1 MSTTAPQPTP
11 PSRPATGMLGQL
23 ADWFDDRTG
32 YRAFVHE
39 ALYERVPGGARWRYV
54 WGSTLVFAFMTQVIT
69 GLVLWA
75 SYSAS
80 AQTAWESVYYIQ
92 HEMAGGWLLRGI
104 HHVMAQAMVVLLAL
118 HLMQVVIDGAYRAPR
133 EVNFWLGLILMK
145 LVLGMALTGYL
156 LPWDQKGYWA
166 TRVATNLAG
175 LVPMVG
181 PALQQ
186 LVVGGPDYGHHT
198 LTRFFALHAGFLP
211 ATLVLFLVLHLTL
224 FRKHGL
230 HAKEPI
236 TKPDSLFWP
245 DQVLKDAVAMLAV
258 MAVVLGVILLPAL
271 RAMLAGE
278 PVVTGH
284 LGAELGAPA
293 DPSQP
298 YAAARPEW
306 YFLFLFQFL
315 KVFEGWGA
323 TGEFL
328 GAIVVP
334 GLTLGVMFLMPILG
348 RWNLGHRFN
357 VVFTFA
363 IVAGAGLLTA
373 MALHEDYYA
382 LWADRSA
389 YADVEKLLKETGG
402 DDQKLAAALGNDPAK
417 QAAFEKR
424 RHEFEAIR
432 KSEGF
437 LVAVKQAKAD
447 AERAIEL
454 AGRPEKIP
462 PAGALSLIRNDPLSQ
477 GPRLFAQHCASC
489 HAHIDPAAPDATAV
503 LAEASA
509 ANLFEFGR
517 VLWAQGLLDPKQV
530 AGPAYFGNTAHK
542 EGDMVSFVTDDL
554 TDADTWK
561 PADVKA
567 VIAALAAEADLP
579 TGGVSAAVVKRGQR
593 LMADT
598 DRCGSCHPYGDNE
611 TELGYAP
618 DLNGWGSREWLV
630 GIITDPTHQRFYPET
645 NDRMPSFGV
654 SQDGGVPTLS
664 AVQIELIADWLRG
677 TWYRPER
684 HAAADHAT
692 SSHAAGDAVAG
703 AL

>member
-1 MSTTAPQPTP
+1 MSTTTSHEDAAKK
-11 PSRPATGMLGQL
+11 PSAGLLGGL
-23 ADWFDDRTG
+23 ADWLDDRTG
-32 YRAFVHE
+32 YRAVVHD

-54 WGSTLVFAFMTQVIT
+54 WGSCLVFAFMTQVIT

-133 EVNFWLGLILMK
+133 EVNFWLGLILMQ

-175 LVPMVG
+175 LVPLVG
-181 PALQQ
+181 PSLQQ

-211 ATLVLFLVLHLTL
+211 ATLVGFLVLHLTL

-230 HAKEPI
+230 HAKQPI
-236 TKPDSLFWP
+236 TKPDAMFWP

-258 MAVVLGVILLPAL
+258 MAVVLGVILMPAL

-278 PVVTGH
+278 PIVTGH

-323 TGEFL
+323 SGEFL

-334 GLTLGVMFLMPILG
+334 GLTLGLMFLMPIIG
-348 RWNLGHRFN
+348 GWKLGHRFN
-357 VVFTFA
+357 IAFTVA
-363 IVAGAGLLTA
+363 ILAGAGLLTA
-373 MALHEDYYA
+373 MALHEDYQA
-382 LWADRSA
+382 LWADKTA
-389 YADVEKLLKETGG
+389 YADVEDLLKQTGG
-402 DDQKLAAALGNDPAK
+402 DEQQLAVALGNDETKLAE
-417 QAAFEKR
+417 FEKR
-424 RHEFEAIR
+424 RHEYEAIR
-432 KSEGF
+432 KSEAF
-437 LVAVKQAKAD
+437 LAAVQQAKAD
-447 AERAIEL
+447 AERAVEL

-462 PAGALSLIRNDPLSQ
+462 PAGALSLVRSDPLSQ
-477 GPRLFAQHCASC
+477 GPLLFAQHCASC
-489 HAHIDPAAPDATAV
+489 HAHIDPAQPEAPAMFA
-503 LAEASA
+503 AASA
-509 ANLFEFGR
+509 ANLFEFGG
-517 VLWAQGLLDPKQV
+517 VAWARGLLDPEQV

-542 EGDMVSFVTDDL
+542 DGDMVTFVTEELSDPDS
-554 TDADTWK
+554 WK
-561 PADVKA
+561 PEEVQA

-579 TGGVSAAVVKRGQR
+579 TGGASAELVATGQK

-598 DRCGSCHPYGDNE
+598 DRCGSCHAYGDNE

-630 GIITDPTHQRFYPET
+630 GIITDPTHQRFYPED

-654 SQDGGVPTLS
+654 GRDGGTPTLTNE
-664 AVQIELIADWLRG
+664 QIGLIADWLRG
-677 TWYRPER
+677 TWYRP
-684 HAAADHAT
+684 
-692 SSHAAGDAVAG
+692 AGH
-703 AL
+703 

>member
-1 MSTTAPQPTP
+1 MSTTAPQADSPAKPTP
-11 PSRPATGMLGQL
+11 GLLGGL

-32 YRAFVHE
+32 YRALVNE

-54 WGSTLVFAFMTQVIT
+54 WGSALVFAFMTQVIT

-133 EVNFWLGLILMK
+133 EVNFWLGLILMQ

-175 LVPMVG
+175 LVPLVG
-181 PALQQ
+181 PSLQQ

-211 ATLVLFLVLHLTL
+211 ATLVGFLVLHLTL

-230 HAKEPI
+230 HAKQPI
-236 TKPDSLFWP
+236 TKPDAMFWP

-278 PVVTGH
+278 PIVPGH

-323 TGEFL
+323 SGEFL

-334 GLTLGVMFLMPILG
+334 GLTLGLMFLMPIIG
-348 RWNLGHRFN
+348 RWKLGHRFN
-357 VVFTFA
+357 IAFTLA
-363 IVAGAGLLTA
+363 ILAGAGLLTA

-382 LWADRSA
+382 LWADKTA
-389 YADVEKLLKETGG
+389 YADVEELLKKTGG
-402 DDQKLAAALGNDPAK
+402 DEQQLAAALGNDEAK
-417 QAAFEKR
+417 LADFEKR
-424 RHEFEAIR
+424 RHEYEAIR
-432 KSEGF
+432 KSEAF
-437 LVAVKQAKAD
+437 LVAVKRAKAD
-447 AERAIEL
+447 AERAVEL

-462 PAGALSLIRNDPLSQ
+462 PAGALSLVRSDPLSQ
-477 GPRLFAQHCASC
+477 GPLLFAQHCASC
-489 HAHIDPAAPDATAV
+489 HAHIDPAKPEAAAMF
-503 LAEASA
+503 AQASA
-509 ANLFEFGR
+509 ANLFEFGG
-517 VLWAQGLLDPKQV
+517 VVWARGLLDPEQV

-542 EGDMVSFVTDDL
+542 DGDMVSFVTDELSDSDL
-554 TDADTWK
+554 WK
-561 PADVKA
+561 PDQVQA

-579 TGGVSAAVVKRGQR
+579 TGGASADIVAKGRS

-598 DRCGSCHPYGDNE
+598 DRCGSCHAYADNE

-630 GIITDPTHQRFYPET
+630 GIITDPTHQRFYPED

-654 SQDGGVPTLS
+654 GTDGGPPTLTEN
-664 AVQIELIADWLRG
+664 QIGLIADWLRG
-677 TWYRPER
+677 SWYRP
-684 HAAADHAT
+684 
-692 SSHAAGDAVAG
+692 AGH
-703 AL
+703 

>member
-1 MSTTAPQPTP
+1 MSTTAPRADSTP
-11 PSRPATGMLGQL
+11 KPSSGLLGGL

-32 YRAFVHE
+32 YRALVHE

-54 WGSTLVFAFMTQVIT
+54 WGSCLVFAFMTQVIT

-133 EVNFWLGLILMK
+133 EVNFWLGLILMQ

-175 LVPMVG
+175 LVPLVG

-211 ATLVLFLVLHLTL
+211 ATLVGFLVLHLTL

-230 HAKEPI
+230 HAKQPI
-236 TKPDSLFWP
+236 TKPDAMFWP

-258 MAVVLGVILLPAL
+258 MAVVLGVILMPAL

-278 PVVTGH
+278 PIVTGH

-323 TGEFL
+323 SGEFL

-334 GLTLGVMFLMPILG
+334 GLTLGLMFLMPIIG
-348 RWNLGHRFN
+348 RWKLGHRFN
-357 VVFTFA
+357 VAFTLA
-363 IVAGAGLLTA
+363 ILAGAGLLTA

-382 LWADRSA
+382 LWADKTA
-389 YADVEKLLKETGG
+389 YADVEELLKKTGG
-402 DDQKLAAALGNDPAK
+402 DEQQLAAALGNDEAK
-417 QAAFEKR
+417 LAEFEKR
-424 RHEFEAIR
+424 RHEYEAIR
-432 KSEGF
+432 KSEAF

-447 AERAIEL
+447 AERAVDL

-462 PAGALSLIRNDPLSQ
+462 PAGALSLVRSDPLSQ
-477 GPRLFAQHCASC
+477 GPLLFAQHCASC
-489 HAHIDPAAPDATAV
+489 HAHIDPAKPEAAAIF
-503 LAEASA
+503 AQASA
-509 ANLFEFGR
+509 ANLFEFGGL
-517 VLWAQGLLDPKQV
+517 VWARGLLDPEQV
-530 AGPAYFGNTAHK
+530 AGPAYFGNTAHSD
-542 EGDMVSFVTDDL
+542 GDMVSFVTDELSDPDL
-554 TDADTWK
+554 WK
-561 PADVKA
+561 PDEVEA
-567 VIAALAAEADLP
+567 VIVALAAEAELP
-579 TGGVSAAVVKRGQR
+579 TGGASADLVAKGRR

-598 DRCGSCHPYGDNE
+598 DRCGSCHAYADNE

-630 GIITDPTHQRFYPET
+630 GIITDPTHQRFYPED

-654 SQDGGVPTLS
+654 GSDGGPSTLTED
-664 AVQIELIADWLRG
+664 QIGLIADWLRG
-677 TWYRPER
+677 SWYRPAE
-684 HAAADHAT
+684 H
-692 SSHAAGDAVAG
+692 
-703 AL
+703 